1 MTKQDL
7 VKDIAKRTGAEN
19 IEVTRIIESLMG
31 TVKDNMTKGENVY
44 LRSFGTF
51 FIKKRAKKTARNITK
66 KTTIIIPEHNIPAFK
81 PAKEFLTAIKKK
93 KV

>member
-51 FIKKRAKKTARNITK
+51 LIKKRAKKTA
-66 KTTIIIPEHNIPAFK
+66 II
-81 PAKEFLTAIKKK
+81 
-93 KV
+93 